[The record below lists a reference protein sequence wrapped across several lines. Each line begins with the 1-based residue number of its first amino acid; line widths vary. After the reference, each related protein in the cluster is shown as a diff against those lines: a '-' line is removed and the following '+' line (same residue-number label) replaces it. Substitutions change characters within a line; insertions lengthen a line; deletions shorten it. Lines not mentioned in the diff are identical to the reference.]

1 MNLGGS
7 IKINKCGMLILML
20 IFLLIFYYL
29 AFANKVE
36 TTSYGLMKNTNE
48 INLRKL
54 LIGSIQAAQKG
65 GIEVLAVSKFV
76 EINAQNKG
84 KTLEGANELV
94 TDADLKSHCAMYNG
108 LQRIFPKLRIIS
120 EEDASNVKCP
130 ELNLFDLDPT
140 VLHDS
145 VTVADNNVPIDDVTV
160 WIDPLDATQEFSG
173 ECVINVKSLF
183 VIYACNTYIC

>member
-7 IKINKCGMLILML
+7 IKINKCGMLIITL

-29 AFANKVE
+29 TFSKKVQNN
-36 TTSYGLMKNTNE
+36 YGIMKNTNE

-65 GIEVLAVSKFV
+65 GIEVLTVSKLV
-76 EINAQNKG
+76 EINAKNKG
-84 KTLEGANELV
+84 KTLEGANDLI
-94 TDADLKSHCAMYNG
+94 TDADLKSHCVMAQG
-108 LQRIFPKLRIIS
+108 LQRIFPKLKIIS
-120 EEDASNVKCP
+120 EEDTQATHVKCP
-130 ELNLFDLDPT
+130 ELSLFDLDPT

-145 VTVADNNVPIDDVTV
+145 VQVADENVHIDDVAV

-173 ECVINVKSLF
+173 KH
-183 VIYACNTYIC
+183 